1 MIIIPAI
8 DILDNEAVR
17 LYKGDYSQKTVYSK
31 APWELIMA
39 FEKTGA
45 KLVHIVDLNGARN
58 ASDTNRD
65 TIIKMKKA
73 CPELKIEL
81 GGGIRDMEK
90 LKFYEGLGID
100 RFILGTAAVIYPDF
114 LEAALKY
121 VGKERLVVSVDAFEG
136 IVRIAGWEEK
146 TKLTYM
152 DLMSKLSSQG
162 IQNIVFTDISHDG
175 TLSGPN
181 LNSYREILDSFDFD
195 LIASGGI
202 SSMKDI
208 LDLTSLQAKKNLYG
222 IITGK
227 AIYEGR
233 LNLQEAIDSTK

>member
-1 MIIIPAI
+1 
-8 DILDNEAVR
+8 
-17 LYKGDYSQKTVYSK
+17 
-31 APWELIMA
+31 
-39 FEKTGA
+39 
-45 KLVHIVDLNGARN
+45 
-58 ASDTNRD
+58 
-65 TIIKMKKA
+65 
-73 CPELKIEL
+73 
-81 GGGIRDMEK
+81 
-90 LKFYEGLGID
+90 
-100 RFILGTAAVIYPDF
+100 PDF

-181 LNSYREILDSFDFD
+181 LNSYKEILDSFEFD

-208 LDLTSLQAKKNLYG
+208 LDLTSLQAKKSLYG

>member
-146 TKLTYM
+146 
-152 DLMSKLSSQG
+152 
-162 IQNIVFTDISHDG
+162 
-175 TLSGPN
+175 
-181 LNSYREILDSFDFD
+181 
-195 LIASGGI
+195 
-202 SSMKDI
+202 
-208 LDLTSLQAKKNLYG
+208 
-222 IITGK
+222 
-227 AIYEGR
+227 
-233 LNLQEAIDSTK
+233 